1 MSVALIF
8 NQKPTEEWQRNL
20 QELFPDTKVEV
31 YPNISNPEDVEF
43 IATWKPHKN
52 YVAEFPNL
60 KVVQSVGAGIDHL
73 LHTKIPDSI
82 KVTRIVDPA
91 LKQEMFEH
99 VLACVMTSMK
109 NLLTYYKDQ
118 VRKEWKPTIYQNIK
132 ETTIT
137 ILGLG
142 EIGKLVAEQ
151 FVALGFQVKGW
162 SNSPKNING
171 VESFSGKE
179 GLNAAISKT
188 NFIVNILPLTDD
200 TEGIL
205 NKDFFKECS
214 DHTVLVNVG
223 RGAHL
228 VEKDLLIAIEEKQI
242 KEAYLDVF
250 VEEPLPENHPFWTN
264 ENVYVTPHIASVT
277 NATTA
282 LKQVADNYNRMKNN
296 ETLLNEV
303 SLERGY

>member
-20 QELFPDTKVEV
+20 QELLPDTKVEV

-52 YVAEFPNL
+52 YVSEFPNL

-73 LHTKIPDSI
+73 LHTKILESI

-118 VRKEWKPTIYQNIK
+118 VRKEWNPTTYQNIK

-179 GLNAAISKT
+179 GLNAAVSKT